1 LFLKRSL
8 KNAQLVSTQGAAA
21 AFDLL
26 VKGEVQALAGLR
38 QALIDLEP
46 MLPGSRMVD
55 GNFLGVPQA
64 IGVPRG
70 RDSGLRYVRGLVE
83 EAGLGAGRARDREG
97 RREGRVSGAE
107 GAVEPGPDSL
117 RGGRTCGG

>member
-38 QALIDLEP
+38 QALIDLAP
-46 MLPGSRMVD
+46 KLPGSRMVD

-70 RDSGLRYVRGLVE
+70 RDAGLRYVRALVE
-83 EAGLGAGRARDREG
+83 EAKASGLVAQAIERVGAKG
-97 RREGRVSGAE
+97 VSVAPK
-107 GAVEPGPDSL
+107 A
-117 RGGRTCGG
+117 